1 MLVSVGIV
9 VLLGGVWVVS
19 IQSGGGGVDVGT
31 WDEEIVDLSAEELEA
46 ILEYETDEATSTT
59 ETMTLLEQPT
69 TNIPQERGG
78 VMPMVRETRSESS
91 MLNVSGIDKH
101 GLGNMKT
108 RISLSPIRH
117 QGLLHRAKTLYDSPR
132 IPSIHTTGQSTISSD
147 LQHARI
153 SSSPSES
160 PILNRL
166 ISHTR
171 VPMQQ
176 STSFNLPHS
185 HGHPL
190 THGTLSPSLGPALQI
205 GLSPVS
211 PGFAILPMERKKT
224 GAYAPGGD
232 GGIGIAGPG
241 RRRYW
246 TQKMQRRRTVSD
258 GEVSRISMSLD
269 RQADRTGDE
278 VEFSQAS
285 RIEGSEIEAG
295 SSREGQEVGS
305 SVQRTRHRWGWL
317 TNFRPRWSRKD

>member
-31 WDEEIVDLSAEELEA
+31 WDEEIVDLSAEEMES
-46 ILEYETDEATSTT
+46 ILEYEATSTT
-59 ETMTLLEQPT
+59 ETMSLLEQPA
-69 TNIPQERGG
+69 TNIPQERSG

-91 MLNVSGIDKH
+91 MPNVSGIDKH
-101 GLGNMKT
+101 GLGKMKT
-108 RISLSPIRH
+108 RISLSPNRH
-117 QGLLHRAKTLYDSPR
+117 QGLHRAKTLYDSPR
-132 IPSIHTTGQSTISSD
+132 IPGQSTISSD

-176 STSFNLPHS
+176 STSFHLPHS

-190 THGTLSPSLGPALQI
+190 AHGTLSPSLGPALQI

-224 GAYAPGGD
+224 SAYAPGGD
-232 GGIGIAGPG
+232 GGSGIAGPG

-246 TQKMQRRRTVSD
+246 TQKMQRRRTISD
-258 GEVSRISMSLD
+258 GEVSRMSTSMSLD
-269 RQADRTGDE
+269 RQADRMGDE
-278 VEFSQAS
+278 VEFSRES
-285 RIEGSEIEAG
+285 RVDGSEIEAG
-295 SSREGQEVGS
+295 SSREDYEAGS
-305 SVQRTRHRWGWL
+305 SVQRTGHRWGWL